1 MKFRPLILPVIAL
14 ALAGIWIA
22 NQDQSISA
30 LKDATAALQKQ
41 LGATRSSDTD
51 PSNAKSTAAARATK
65 NRKPLDWKKTGAQL
79 AELERNEG
87 MGDMRALNS
96 LKQRLQAMSQ
106 AELIAALDE
115 VVTLGLPADSL
126 ASLEQALLEALIAK
140 DPEVA
145 LTRFTDHIG
154 ATSRGMS
161 WSFAR
166 LQFSNTF
173 TDWAAKDPAKAAAWL
188 DQRIA
193 AGKFDSKATSG
204 KNQLRDPF
212 EGALIEALL
221 GTAPDAASRRLSA
234 MPADKRGDFLY
245 RNLAGTLDEEGYLA
259 FAALVREQ
267 LPEKWHVGVI
277 SKQADRLGKRKSYA
291 EITTFMDQIAATPA
305 ERVRCVEEAA
315 DSRIRSIANGR
326 KITREDLDTLREW
339 TTRESP
345 AATGRI
351 TGEAL
356 ITAMPRGP
364 QLDFAA
370 ASELALHYHQASGN
384 DDVLVSF
391 LDRVSRSEKTEQ
403 ARALAAKITD
413 AKRREE
419 ILKKLQ

>member
-22 NQDQSISA
+22 NQHQSVSA
-30 LKDATAALQKQ
+30 LKDATTALQKQ
-41 LGATRSSDTD
+41 FAAARSSGTD
-51 PSNAKSTAAARATK
+51 PADAKSTAATQATK
-65 NRKPLDWKKTGAQL
+65 NQKPLDWKKAGAL
-79 AELERNEG
+79 LVELERNEG

-245 RNLAGTLDEEGYLA
+245 RNLAGTLDEGAYPA
-259 FAALVREQ
+259 FAKLIREQ

-291 EITTFMDQIAATPA
+291 EITAFMDQIAATPA
-305 ERVRCVEEAA
+305 ERVECVEEAA
-315 DSRIRSIANGR
+315 EARIRSIANGR

-345 AATGRI
+345 DATGRI
-351 TGEAL
+351 IGEAL
-356 ITAMPRGP
+356 ITAMERGP

>member
-1 MKFRPLILPVIAL
+1 MIAL
-14 ALAGIWIA
+14 AVAGIWIA
-22 NQDQSISA
+22 NQHQSISA

-41 LGATRSSDTD
+41 FAAARSSDTAPAD
-51 PSNAKSTAAARATK
+51 AKSTAAIQATK
-65 NRKPLDWKKTGAQL
+65 NQKPLDWKKTGALL
-79 AELERNEG
+79 AELDRELDRNEG
-87 MGDMRALNS
+87 TGDLRAVNS

-106 AELIAALDE
+106 AELLAALDE
-115 VVTLGLPADSL
+115 VTTLGLPADSL
-126 ASLEQALLEALIAK
+126 ASLEQALLQALIAK

-154 ATSRGMS
+154 DTSRGMS
-161 WSFAR
+161 WAFAR
-166 LQFSNTF
+166 FEFTNTF
-173 TDWAAKDPAKAAAWL
+173 TDWAAKNPAKAAAWF

-193 AGKFDSKATSG
+193 AGKFDSKATGGNS
-204 KNQLRDPF
+204 QLRAPF

-245 RNLAGTLDEEGYLA
+245 RNLAGTLNEDAYLA
-259 FAALVREQ
+259 FAKLIREQ
-267 LPEKWHVGVI
+267 VPEKSHVSVI
-277 SKQADRLGKRKSYA
+277 SKQAERLGKRKSYA
-291 EITTFMDQIAATPA
+291 EITAFMDQIAATPA
-305 ERVRCVEEAA
+305 ERVKCVEEAA
-315 DSRIRSIANGR
+315 EARIRSIANGR

-345 AATGRI
+345 DATGRI

-356 ITAMPRGP
+356 ITAMQRGP
-364 QLDFAA
+364 MLDYAA

-391 LDRVSRSEKTEQ
+391 LDRVSRSEKTDQ